1 MVNTCCENKY
11 HKSFAP
17 TILVPTNNQNVYAP
31 GFYFRHF
38 LRLLMIPSQ
47 KNISNRVKF
56 KDVFRNTSSVIIRK
70 NGREQKQT
78 PRGATVCNGEKSITY
93 FSVESVLTQVATKII
108 RGPSKFLLTFQFQ
121 LRFCLRKIKEA
132 FWQRNLGVFFI
143 PFSPEVLISEY

>member
-31 GFYFRHF
+31 RFYFRHF
-38 LRLLMIPSQ
+38 LRLFMIPSQ
-47 KNISNRVKF
+47 KNISNRVKC

-78 PRGATVCNGEKSITY
+78 PRRATVCNGEKSITY
-93 FSVESVLTQVATKII
+93 FSVESVLTQVAQFIKKII
-108 RGPSKFLLTFQFQ
+108 RGPSKFLLTF
-121 LRFCLRKIKEA
+121 
-132 FWQRNLGVFFI
+132 
-143 PFSPEVLISEY
+143 